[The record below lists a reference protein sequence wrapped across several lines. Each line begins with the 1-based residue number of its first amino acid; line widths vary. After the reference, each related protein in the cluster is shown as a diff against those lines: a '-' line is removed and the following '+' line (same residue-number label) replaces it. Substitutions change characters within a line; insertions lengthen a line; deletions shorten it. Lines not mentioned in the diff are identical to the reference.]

1 MLKAINIIR
10 DYKEWLDGDRDRAK
24 PNMAWVSQSIG
35 EVVSYFDNNPTI
47 SELTESLRAELDMGI
62 DVMVKRLQWRQD
74 NLDRSIKELK
84 GGY

>member
-1 MLKAINIIR
+1 MIKAINIIR

-24 PNMAWVSQSIG
+24 PNMALVSQSIG

-84 GGY
+84 SGY

>member
-10 DYKEWLDGDRDRAK
+10 DYKEWLDGDLDRAE
-24 PNMAWVSQSIG
+24 PNMAWVSQAIG

-47 SELTESLRAELDMGI
+47 NELTERLRAELDVGI

-84 GGY
+84 GDY

>member
-10 DYKEWLDGDRDRAK
+10 DYKEWLDGDRDRGK

-74 NLDRSIKELK
+74 NLDRGIKELK